1 MVGYTLRLVLRV
13 KNLKRGGIVPA
24 NAKIG
29 DISKISATTAF
40 PPSFIYVSFT
50 AKNKKFEKI
59 ARILLRLATIY
70 GVG

>member
-13 KNLKRGGIVPA
+13 KNLKRGRIDAV
-24 NAKIG
+24 NAKFG
-29 DISKISATTAF
+29 NFPKISATTTF